1 MYESLLG
8 LLAKTWVT
16 IFFIRGCPLT
26 GIFVSRGKITDRIRK
41 IGKKIL
47 SLSILSAPAMTSF
60 L

>member
-41 IGKKIL
+41 IGKTILKI
-47 SLSILSAPAMTSF
+47 SHF
-60 L
+60 